1 MKMNPNRVTPKAE
14 LEASLERLG
23 IRELEERMEVS
34 PLLIDT
40 GIAGTTA
47 TDPDT
52 PSVCCTCK
60 IPGPDGTLPYPKIDL
75 NPTGPTNPNGFF

>member
-1 MKMNPNRVTPKAE
+1 MRPHPNTTPERAA
-14 LEASLERLG
+14 LDASLERLG

-40 GIAGTTA
+40 GLEGTTG

-52 PSVCCTCK
+52 PSICCTCK
-60 IPGPDGTLPYPKIDL
+60 IPGPGDFLPFPKDVPD
-75 NPTGPTNPNGFF
+75 PTGPTNPNGFF

>member
-1 MKMNPNRVTPKAE
+1 MKPNPKQVADRAE

-40 GIAGTTA
+40 GIEGTTP
-47 TDPDT
+47 TDPAT

-60 IPGPDGTLPYPKIDL
+60 IPGPDGMLPFPKSDP
-75 NPTGPTNPNGFF
+75 NPTGPTNPNGFY

>member
-1 MKMNPNRVTPKAE
+1 MKLNRNRMPDQAE

-23 IRELEERMEVS
+23 IRELEERMEIC

-40 GIAGTTA
+40 GTMGTTG

-52 PSVCCTCK
+52 PTICCVCK
-60 IPGPDGTLPYPKIDL
+60 IPDPEGLLPFPKMDP
-75 NPTGPTNPNGFF
+75 NPTGPTNPNGFY